1 MDKSITHSSKRQ
13 NGNVQNKGMEH
24 QSNGYGIFEGG
35 MMEGGMMDIVQ
46 AVERPPPKR

>member
-13 NGNVQNKGMEH
+13 NGNVQNHGNEH

-35 MMEGGMMDIVQ
+35 MMESGMMDIVQ